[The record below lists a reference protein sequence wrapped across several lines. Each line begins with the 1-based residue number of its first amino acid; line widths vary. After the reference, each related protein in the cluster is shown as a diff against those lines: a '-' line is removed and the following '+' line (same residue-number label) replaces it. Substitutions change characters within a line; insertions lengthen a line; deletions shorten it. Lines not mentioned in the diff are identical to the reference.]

1 MRVTVDPN
9 ERWLDPQQ
17 AGLRLAQLE
26 ALGNV
31 QCVEDPIPRTM
42 LEEYRGLRHPGGI
55 AIALHIALPLRSA
68 GHRISDA
75 IDAICA
81 RAVDAFNLTAGPAAF
96 RRLANVATAA
106 DLPFWVGSQIDL
118 GILEALYLHMAM
130 ATPGTLWPSDIFGR
144 LIRTHD
150 LLETPLPIEPPV
162 ARVPDGP
169 GLGVVL
175 DREALDRHAT
185 RKEEFKA
192 A

>member
-1 MRVTVDPN
+1 
-9 ERWLDPQQ
+9 
-17 AGLRLAQLE
+17 
-26 ALGNV
+26 
-31 QCVEDPIPRTM
+31 
-42 LEEYRGLRHPGGI
+42 
-55 AIALHIALPLRSA
+55 LRSV
-68 GHRISDA
+68 GHRINDA

-81 RAVDAFNLTAGPAAF
+81 RAVDAFNFTAGPAAF
-96 RRLANVATAA
+96 RRLASVAAAA

-130 ATPGTLWPSDIFGR
+130 ATPGRLWPCDIFGR

-175 DREALDRHAT
+175 DQEALDRHAT
-185 RKEEFKA
+185 RREEFKA